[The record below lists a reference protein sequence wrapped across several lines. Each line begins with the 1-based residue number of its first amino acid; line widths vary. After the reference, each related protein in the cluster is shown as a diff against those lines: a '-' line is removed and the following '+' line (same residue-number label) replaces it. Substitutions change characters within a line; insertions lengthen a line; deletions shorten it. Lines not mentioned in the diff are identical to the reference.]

1 MKRILITLLVL
12 VSLSRAGAQ
21 TLNTPSLIS
30 PVNNALNQ
38 SPDALLDWGAVTN
51 ATTYEVHYGTDPAL
65 TSFSV
70 FNVSSSQVNCS
81 NLLFGT
87 TYYWQVKARSA
98 TDSSNW
104 SVIWNFK
111 TLDTLYLVAPVNGA
125 INQSP
130 DVLLDWSVVSGISG
144 YQIQTDTIAGFSSPA
159 LQSSVV
165 SGTSQ
170 VNTSNLRFGQTYFWR
185 VRAFHGIDTTGWS
198 ETRSFSTLDTIYHV
212 SPVNGATG
220 QSPDV
225 LLDWSVVSG
234 INGYQIQ
241 VDTVSGFSSPALQNN
256 TISGSSQFSASNLRF
271 GTQYFWRVRAY
282 HSSDTTRWSAF
293 WSFTTL
299 DTIYHVAPV
308 NGASN
313 QAPDVLLD
321 WSAVSG
327 INGYIV
333 QYDTTNSFNS
343 TLLNSTTIGA
353 TSQFSTSNL
362 RFGTRYYWRVRAFH
376 AVDTTKWT
384 TPWTFTTTDT
394 LYLVSPVNGATN
406 QTPDALLDWS
416 AISGINGY
424 QVMYDTSA
432 SFNSPQLSSTNI
444 GATSQFTTSN
454 LLFGQTYYWKARAIH
469 PTDTSG
475 WSATWSFRVLDVL
488 VQVAPVNGAI
498 SQTPDVLTDWSG
510 ISGITGYQVQ
520 LDTNNTF
527 TSPGFVS
534 ITLGA
539 TSQAT
544 TSNLYFGT
552 TYHWRV
558 RAFHP
563 ADTSAWSSAWIFR
576 TLDTLT
582 LLTPVNNAIN
592 QPLNLTLDW
601 SGITGITGYE
611 AQLSSDS
618 LFANPSSF
626 IATSSQQAVT
636 NLSYGTRYFWR
647 VRAFHLNDTSG
658 WGNTWKFETIFQINS
673 VPFLSF
679 PNNGSLNAP
688 IADTLKWLQ
697 VNDPL
702 ITGYEIQLDDNNV
715 FSSPVILYTNDT
727 VTPYS
732 GLNWNTTYYWRARCK
747 NGSGNGPWSS
757 TWSFTTL
764 LNVGIEEPEQA
775 NVIAYPNPAS
785 AGQAIQ
791 LFPNGVQIAAYELF
805 TADGKKVAH
814 SAFAGTINTFI
825 IRVDKPGLYLLRV
838 FDQQEKLTDTI
849 KMMIR

>member
-1 MKRILITLLVL
+1 MNRILITLLVL
-12 VSLSRAGAQ
+12 VSLSHAGAQ
-21 TLNTPSLIS
+21 TLNTPSLIA

-38 SPDALLDWGAVTN
+38 SPDALLDWGAVTS
-51 ATTYEVHYGTDPAL
+51 ATSYEVHYGTDPTL

-70 FNVSSSQVNCS
+70 FTVSASQVNCS

-104 SVIWNFK
+104 SVIWNYK
-111 TLDTLYLVAPVNGA
+111 TLDTLYLVAPANGA
-125 INQSP
+125 MNQSP
-130 DVLLDWSVVSGISG
+130 DVLLDWSVVSGITG
-144 YQIQTDTIAGFSSPA
+144 YQIQTDTIAGFTSPA
-159 LQSSVV
+159 LQTTVI

-170 VNTSNLRFGQTYFWR
+170 MNTSNLRFGQNYFWR
-185 VRAFHGIDTTGWS
+185 VRAFHALDTTGWS
-198 ETRSFSTLDTIYHV
+198 EIRSFSTLDTLYLV
-212 SPVNGATG
+212 SPVNGASG

-225 LLDWSVVSG
+225 ILDWSVVSG
-234 INGYQIQ
+234 ISGYQVQ
-241 VDTVSGFSSPALQNN
+241 LDTVSGFSSPALQNN
-256 TISGSSQFSASNLRF
+256 TISGSSQISTSNLRF
-271 GTQYFWRVRAY
+271 GTTYFWRVRAY
-282 HSSDTTRWSAF
+282 HSSDTTHWSAS

-299 DTIYHVAPV
+299 DTLYHITPI
-308 NGASN
+308 NGATN

-333 QYDTTNSFNS
+333 QYDTAISFNS
-343 TLLNSTTIGA
+343 SLLTSATIGA
-353 TSQFSTSNL
+353 TSQLNTSNL
-362 RFGTRYYWRVRAFH
+362 RFGVRYYWRVRAFH
-376 AVDTTKWT
+376 AVDTTNWT
-384 TPWTFTTTDT
+384 SPWSFTTTDT
-394 LYLVSPVNGATN
+394 LFLVSPVNGATN

-432 SFNSPQLSSTNI
+432 SFNSPLLSTTNI

-454 LLFGQTYYWKARAIH
+454 LLFGQTYYWKVRAFH
-469 PTDTSG
+469 PANTSG
-475 WSATWSFRVLDVL
+475 WSATWSFRVLDAL

-527 TSPGFVS
+527 TSPGFVA
-534 ITLGA
+534 ITVGA

-558 RAFHP
+558 RAFHT
-563 ADTSAWSSAWIFR
+563 ADTSAWSTEWTFR
-576 TLDTLT
+576 TLDTLL
-582 LLTPVNNAIN
+582 LLTPANNATN

-611 AQLSSDS
+611 AQISADS
-618 LFANPSSF
+618 LFTNPSSF

-647 VRAFHLNDTSG
+647 VRAFHSNDTSG
-658 WGNTWKFETIFQINS
+658 WGNTWKFETIYQIS
-673 VPFLSF
+673 SIPLLSF

-688 IADTLKWLQ
+688 VADTLKWLL

-702 ITGYEIQLDDNNV
+702 ITGYEIQFDDNNV
-715 FSSPVILYTNDT
+715 FSSPVSLNTNDT

-732 GLNWNTTYYWRARCK
+732 GLSWNTTYFWRIRCK
-747 NGSGNGPWSS
+747 NGSGNGPWSA
-757 TWSFTTL
+757 TWTFTTL
-764 LNVGIEEPEQA
+764 LNVSLEEYAPA
-775 NVIAYPNPAS
+775 HVIAYPNPAF
-785 AGQAIQ
+785 AGQDIQ
-791 LFPNGVQIAAYELF
+791 LTSNRTQVAAYELF
-805 TADGKKVAH
+805 TADGRKAAH
-814 SAFAGTINTFI
+814 STLTGTNNSFI
-825 IRVDKPGLYLLRV
+825 IRVNTPGLYLLRL
-838 FDQQEKLTDTI
+838 FDQNDQVTDTI
-849 KMMIR
+849 KMIVR